1 MLKQTRRLPLTICA
15 AASLTISQPA
25 YAQISEFKITASD
38 GASLDWFGGSVSISS
53 DYVVAGAM
61 GDGDNGELAGS
72 AYVFKRTGTSWAQE
86 AKLLPSDGAAGD
98 EFGSSVSIS
107 GGYAVVGAW
116 ADDDNETDA
125 GSAYLNPVVNFT
137 AIAQVS
143 VFPEFLNFDEVAVGQ
158 IVSRPLVIKNQ
169 GDTTI
174 VVNDINLSHAY
185 FQASDT
191 SFSIAPNDSQIV
203 VVTFSPQ
210 EQGVADGTMSIF
222 VDAPSDTTLE
232 VDLTGWTPIDLNV
245 QLLRDE
251 SSTPLS
257 FNVQKSRE
265 FLLHL
270 RVSSATNWSVPD
282 SESSVLTIYIDST
295 DGSQNQDIVLFKG
308 DELFVYKVSLGRIDS
323 GSHSIEFYFN
333 GAKSPLGAQLV
344 FLDEFSL
351 IPIALNSPDYDV
363 YRLSPVLYGRN
374 LVSDDESVRTDVPLL
389 MWHEVETVG
398 SDKWIEYSM
407 IWSNEDGGTNS
418 VSLMSRW
425 GRTTDI
431 EWIYKVKVAP
441 GGFVLEEYFQGAGH
455 STTYFQ
461 GNRIDDHPIL
471 KTVTINNLV
480 SDAGVSNYKFFL
492 SPERSKQ
499 ERHSREILMDEDP
512 WTYEIMALEMIAE
525 DKYESPADPLISTVS
540 DARNYLY
547 LEFNTQMVGSSLRL
561 TFAAKLKNDP
571 LRYYSDHGL
580 SSIGAVN
587 KEGWRRSTIE
597 LPQGTTLNDLDSLQI
612 MGSAYGSFSITFE
625 ELSKVF
631 LLAEDF
637 TLLVSPLLLDETF
650 VLNESSSSIQFA
662 FDALTSVGGD
672 EVVYTPKNFLLSQN
686 YPNPFN
692 AITNIQ
698 YQLPASGKVFLTIY
712 NIQGHEVLRL
722 VEGEQ
727 LAGHHQITWNAIN
740 VASGLYFYR
749 LQVDDFVQ
757 TRKMFLLK

>member
-1 MLKQTRRLPLTICA
+1 M
-15 AASLTISQPA
+15 
-25 YAQISEFKITASD
+25 
-38 GASLDWFGGSVSISS
+38 
-53 DYVVAGAM
+53 
-61 GDGDNGELAGS
+61 
-72 AYVFKRTGTSWAQE
+72 
-86 AKLLPSDGAAGD
+86 
-98 EFGSSVSIS
+98 
-107 GGYAVVGAW
+107 
-116 ADDDNETDA
+116 
-125 GSAYLNPVVNFT
+125 
-137 AIAQVS
+137 
-143 VFPEFLNFDEVAVGQ
+143 
-158 IVSRPLVIKNQ
+158 
-169 GDTTI
+169 
-174 VVNDINLSHAY
+174 
-185 FQASDT
+185 
-191 SFSIAPNDSQIV
+191 
-203 VVTFSPQ
+203 
-210 EQGVADGTMSIF
+210 
-222 VDAPSDTTLE
+222 
-232 VDLTGWTPIDLNV
+232 
-245 QLLRDE
+245 
-251 SSTPLS
+251 
-257 FNVQKSRE
+257 
-265 FLLHL
+265 
-270 RVSSATNWSVPD
+270 
-282 SESSVLTIYIDST
+282 
-295 DGSQNQDIVLFKG
+295 
-308 DELFVYKVSLGRIDS
+308 
-323 GSHSIEFYFN
+323 
-333 GAKSPLGAQLV
+333 
-344 FLDEFSL
+344 
-351 IPIALNSPDYDV
+351 
-363 YRLSPVLYGRN
+363 
-374 LVSDDESVRTDVPLL
+374 
-389 MWHEVETVG
+389 
-398 SDKWIEYSM
+398 
-407 IWSNEDGGTNS
+407 
-418 VSLMSRW
+418 
-425 GRTTDI
+425 
-431 EWIYKVKVAP
+431 KVAP

-547 LEFNTQMVGSSLRL
+547 LEFNTQMVGSGLRL

-571 LRYYSDHGL
+571 LWYYSDHGL

-612 MGSAYGSFSITFE
+612 MGSASGSFSITFE

-650 VLNESSSSIQFA
+650 VLNASSSSIQFA

-672 EVVYTPKNFLLSQN
+672 EVVYAPKNFLLSQN

-712 NIQGHEVLRL
+712 NIRGHKILRL

-727 LAGHHQITWNAIN
+727 LAGYHQITWDAIN
-740 VASGLYFYR
+740 VASGIYFYR